1 MNPILILRGYYETKE
16 VTPPAK
22 LKLRIIK
29 LHFPMHAEKHCD
41 AVAVILAI
49 PTLRVVELPTDHD
62 QLHRN
67 YLTQCRKTARLTTP
81 AG

>member
-1 MNPILILRGYYETKE
+1 
-16 VTPPAK
+16 
-22 LKLRIIK
+22 
-29 LHFPMHAEKHCD
+29 MHAEKHCD